1 MYWYSIQSLNQL
13 IPHSPYSWKN
23 HRTKFIDW
31 EIVVWFPH
39 VASRRCKPQ
48 RESCR
53 FSTSSPQSVSRT
65 NMNWFYTHYK
75 HIVTSCIYI
84 YYMHRERETIVMYQN
99 AVKYNC
105 SYRSLRSL
113 PKALLLSHGTTPK
126 SSSHNLPIR
135 TWVRDPH
142 HRICQIVDDCIIVI
156 THDGS
161 MVLVYIYI
169 YANIKGVYWWDP
181 CYQIYSIHGSYG

>member
-1 MYWYSIQSLNQL
+1 MVPACGLAALQAAERVVSFQHLFRAVCEPDQYELVLHTLQTYC
-13 IPHSPYSWKN
+13 Y
-23 HRTKFIDW
+23 
-31 EIVVWFPH
+31 IV
-39 VASRRCKPQ
+39 
-48 RESCR
+48 
-53 FSTSSPQSVSRT
+53 
-65 NMNWFYTHYK
+65 Y
-75 HIVTSCIYI
+75 IYI
-84 YYMHRERETIVMYQN
+84 YIICIERERERETIVMYQN